1 MPSKYEEEEERVECA
16 VEEARAVVKPDF
28 SALARKWKVD
38 RLRISRRYQ
47 GKNSK
52 STRAPTNRKLD
63 DDQERALLQYI
74 GILDGLELS
83 ARPELVIASANQLLS
98 VAHVG
103 SGPPPVVGTNWL
115 PNFIKRHEVLH
126 KVKQKSREL
135 TRMTQDRT
143 TLAKFFKKLKTTV
156 DREGIL
162 ACDMWNVD
170 EVGFRVGIGGKQW
183 IVTLNPTREAHLAS
197 ETCRDSVTC
206 IEAVSALGQ
215 HIDPMV
221 IMSASQHSESWVN
234 NDLPDTTLLAV
245 SPNGYTDDILALK
258 WIKHFDARTKGM
270 TKGNKRLLIF
280 DGHGSHCTKQF
291 IDYCN
296 EAKIIPFSL
305 PPHSSHILQPL
316 DVSVFQPMKHWH
328 REAIDAATRTGCTN
342 FNKIEFL
349 ASLNDIRVK
358 TMKTNTI
365 KNGFRLT
372 GIHPYNPNM
381 VLVNFPE
388 QTQIPSAISPASPT
402 TQSPDAPTTPKT
414 VRTLS
419 RVVHDIEQRYGDEIS
434 PTVLKCVRGGLLQ
447 AQVGSLAVSA
457 MRHQTAAQKERNKRT
472 ERQRKVT
479 QSGGVLYAED
489 AREIAEEKMEKEEK
503 EEERRIWVKVRTEV
517 KKRKAEGWQKIYV
530 QMRKEVKRRR
540 KMAMLELPE
549 EEEEELF
556 EEDVFPPAC

>member
-1 MPSKYEEEEERVECA
+1 MPSKYEEEKERVECA
-16 VEEARAVVKPDF
+16 VGAARAVVKLDF
-28 SALARKWKVD
+28 SALAREWKVD
-38 RLRISRRYQ
+38 RLHISRRYQ
-47 GKNSK
+47 VKNSK
-52 STRAPTNRKLD
+52 LTRAPTNRKLD

-74 GILDGLELS
+74 GISDGLDLS
-83 ARPELVIASANQLLS
+83 ARPELVIAPATQLLS

-103 SGPPPVVGTNWL
+103 SGPPPVVGANWL
-115 PNFIKRHEVLH
+115 PNFIKRHEVLL

-143 TLAKFFKKLKTTV
+143 TLAKLFKKLKTTV
-156 DREGIL
+156 DREEIF

-170 EVGFRVGIGGKQW
+170 DVGFRVGIGGKQR
-183 IVTLNPTREAHLAS
+183 IITLNPTREAHLAS
-197 ETCRDSVTC
+197 ETCRDFMTC
-206 IEAVSALGQ
+206 IETVSALGQ

-270 TKGNKRLLIF
+270 TKGNKCLLIF

-296 EAKIIPFSL
+296 KANIIPFSL

-316 DVSVFQPMKHWH
+316 NVSVFQPMKHWH
-328 REAIDAATRTGCTN
+328 RVAIDAATQTECTN

-365 KNGFRLT
+365 KNGFRL
-372 GIHPYNPNM
+372 

-388 QTQIPSAISPASPT
+388 QTQIPSVISPTSPS

-419 RVVHDIEQRYGDEIS
+419 RVVNDIEQRYGDEIS

-503 EEERRIWVKVRTEV
+503 EEERRIWVKVKTEV
-517 KKRKAEGWQKIYV
+517 KKRKAEGWQKEYV
-530 QMRKEVKRRR
+530 QMRKEVKRRC